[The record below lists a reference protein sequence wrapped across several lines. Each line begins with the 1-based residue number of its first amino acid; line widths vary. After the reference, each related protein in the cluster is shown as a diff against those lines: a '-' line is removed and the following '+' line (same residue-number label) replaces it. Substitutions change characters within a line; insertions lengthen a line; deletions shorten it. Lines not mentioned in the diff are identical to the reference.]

1 MEKFLKKISIENLD
15 GEFLYLICTHYKV
28 TENLLTMCNCTIFGN
43 PLNCNGT
50 QEENIEEFNMVLS
63 NIRAFSVDTLK

>member
-15 GEFLYLICTHYKV
+15 GKFLYLFCTHYKV
-28 TENLLTMCNCTIFGN
+28 TENLLTMCNCTIY
-43 PLNCNGT
+43 CNGI
-50 QEENIEEFNMVLS
+50 QEENIEEFNMILS